1 MMSLIDGTAFQ
12 RALTVAVL
20 FIVIFSAYASA
31 APSPAITAS
40 TLMSRMEPEK
50 RAELMARACDANN
63 NLTTAL
69 NNLLTNIIPQLG
81 PTLDGLNGSANSLG
95 QAIPI
100 LGELISF
107 LNMACLGTGI

>member
-1 MMSLIDGTAFQ
+1 MDVPWLQ
-12 RALTVAVL
+12 
-20 FIVIFSAYASA
+20 
-31 APSPAITAS
+31 
-40 TLMSRMEPEK
+40 
-50 RAELMARACDANN
+50 
-63 NLTTAL
+63 
-69 NNLLTNIIPQLG
+69 IIPQLG